1 VGGRPAGWPACPLEC
16 EQEETLL
23 TFAARLITRSELAV
37 KTLMLN
43 VERTVRTQPGFVK

>member
-1 VGGRPAGWPACPLEC
+1 LE
-16 EQEETLL
+16 L
-23 TFAARLITRSELAV
+23 TALTIAARLLTRTELAV